1 MTPFYSAGAA
11 RSHPHRTAVAAVRTK
26 RRCKTALFARKRF
39 RQAWPFVVS
48 FVWGPH
54 RVHAESG
61 HNTAQTAARILV
73 VDDSPTFRRAI
84 GGMLMRAGYH
94 VETAQSGEEA
104 FARCFEES
112 FDVVVSDITMGAL
125 SGVQLCRLF
134 RSDPATKDI
143 PVVLLTAADDPRSRF
158 WARNAGAAA
167 YVAKERA
174 RQDLLPEVERVLN
187 SSPGSM
193 LPVRTRMGRR
203 AQPMERLSQVLD
215 ELLFRAVVMSELRR
229 LTHHTSDRK
238 QFCAKFL
245 SIAAEVCDY
254 SYLVLKLNSPEDTT
268 YSVHARGPWPEQ
280 PSPRTLEILELPKE
294 SGPRLDVTV
303 EPGAM
308 FAGTDPGLE
317 FKDKAKYAVDAG
329 GEALGTLIAIGRDK
343 RLGGDDRATL
353 ELLAKELGV
362 LVKNV
367 FLLEETRRLANSDGL
382 TGLQNRRRT
391 TERLEAEIARARRY
405 GTKLS
410 LLLCDVDHFKQ
421 VNDQFGHNVGDEVLV
436 RVAATLSETL
446 RQVDLVGRWGGEEFL
461 VLLPD
466 TDGEGARVVAERL
479 RKAVESLPPFPGG
492 PSKVTSSIGIASYN
506 GEDNS
511 AVFVDRADQA
521 LYRAKKAGRNRCE
534 VA

>member
-1 MTPFYSAGAA
+1 MYH
-11 RSHPHRTAVAAVRTK
+11 RSRGT
-26 RRCKTALFARKRF
+26 L
-39 RQAWPFVVS
+39 
-48 FVWGPH
+48 
-54 RVHAESG
+54 RVQAESG
-61 HNTAQTAARILV
+61 QNSTQPTAARILV

-84 GGMLMRAGYH
+84 GSMLARAGYT
-94 VETAQSGEEA
+94 VETAASGEEA

-174 RQDLLPEVERVLN
+174 RQELLPEVERVLN
-187 SSPGSM
+187 ATPGSM
-193 LPVRTRMGRR
+193 LPVRTRAGRR

-215 ELLFRAVVMSELRR
+215 ELLFRAVVQSELRR
-229 LTHHTSDRK
+229 LAHHTGDRR
-238 QFCAKFL
+238 QFCAQFL
-245 SIAAEVCDY
+245 SIASEVSDY
-254 SYLVLKLNSPEDTT
+254 SYLVLKLNSSEDTT

-280 PSPRTLEILELPKE
+280 PGPKTLEVLELPRE
-294 SGPRLDVTV
+294 SGPRLDVTCDQGSMFS
-303 EPGAM
+303 GA
-308 FAGTDPGLE
+308 DPGIE
-317 FKDKAKYAVDAG
+317 FRDKAKFAVDAA
-329 GEALGTLIAIGRDK
+329 GEALGSLVAIGRDK

-367 FLLEETRRLANSDGL
+367 FLLEETRRLANSDAL
-382 TGLQNRRRT
+382 TGLQNRRRAS
-391 TERLEAEIARARRY
+391 ERLETEIARARRY
-405 GTKLS
+405 GTPLS

-421 VNDQFGHNVGDEVLV
+421 VNDRFGHNMGDEVLI
-436 RVAATLSETL
+436 RVAASLNETL

-466 TDGEGARVVAERL
+466 TDAEGARIVAERL
-479 RKAVESLPPFPGG
+479 RLAIEAMPPFPDG
-492 PSKVTSSIGIASYN
+492 PPRVTCSIGFAAYQN
-506 GEDNS
+506 EDNS

-521 LYRAKKAGRNRCE
+521 LYKAKKNGRNRVE
-534 VA
+534 QG